1 MRFII
6 APLLL
11 LGFAVSVAVAQ
22 RSPVCI
28 VPGSED
34 FQGGPLYFPWLG
46 LPGGAGWQKG
56 ASVTLYI
63 QSPTTGGFTSGQIT
77 DIETAF
83 SNWNSVSGSQLTITN
98 SVVTSAAACLSTG
111 TCSSPPY
118 PATYILV
125 QFGNTT
131 PCNFNGYTAAACT
144 AYNYNTGTGY
154 STYSVVNVN
163 TSAGSNPIRPVMAH
177 EIGHTY
183 LFDDCL
189 VDYDYPTYKCTA
201 SLTLMDPT
209 QITNNSPTSPLCCDL
224 DLLAFITPEYPYGA
238 YCKQ

>member
-11 LGFAVSVAVAQ
+11 IGFAVSVAVAQ
-22 RSPVCI
+22 RSPACI
-28 VPGSED
+28 VPGTED
-34 FQGGPLYFPWLG
+34 IGIIYMPWLG
-46 LPGGAGWQKG
+46 VGGGAGWQKG

-63 QSPTTGGFTSGQIT
+63 VSPTTGGFTSGQIT

-83 SNWNSVSGSQLTITN
+83 SNWNSTSGSNLTITN
-98 SVVTSAAACLSTG
+98 SVITSAAACLSNG

-118 PATYILV
+118 PPTYILV
-125 QFGNTT
+125 QFGQTSQ
-131 PCNFNGYTAAACT
+131 CDAGYTALACT
-144 AYNYNTGTGY
+144 AYNYNTTTGY
-154 STYSVVNVN
+154 STYSVINVS
-163 TSAGSNPIRPVMAH
+163 TSVGSGGIRPLMAH

-183 LFDDCL
+183 LFADCL
-189 VDYDYPTYKCTA
+189 FNPRDYTCTA
-201 SLTLMDPT
+201 TLTLMDPT

-224 DLLAFITPEYPYGA
+224 DLLFAITPEFPYGA